1 MNGVFHIGAS
11 GLQSQQRALEITAN
25 NIANV
30 NTAGF
35 KRSEVRF
42 AELVAGPSTSI
53 DAAGGAGADPSQAML
68 GGVALE
74 GQRPVFGQGEL
85 KPTGAA
91 SDLAIKGEGFIE
103 LLGPS
108 GRTVLWRGGA
118 LRVNADGLLAAD
130 NGMPLKAM
138 ITVPLEAGALA
149 IDTGGQVRSTG
160 QDGEALGRIDLVRPR
175 DMAGVS
181 VLSDGLYAIADET
194 QLTASVAGEDGAGV
208 LIQGAIEASNV
219 ELSAEMIALLMT
231 QRAYAAN
238 AQIVQAGDQLMAIA
252 NGLRR

>member
-1 MNGVFHIGAS
+1 MNGVFHIGAT

-30 NTAGF
+30 NTPAF

-42 AELVAGPSTSI
+42 AELVATDGPAS
-53 DAAGGAGADPSQAML
+53 AL

-74 GQRPVFGQGEL
+74 GQRPVFAQGEL
-85 KPTGAA
+85 KATGEAA
-91 SDLAIKGEGFIE
+91 HLAIRGEGFIE
-103 LLGPS
+103 LMGPG
-108 GRTVLWRGGA
+108 GRTLLWRGGVMR
-118 LRVNADGLLAAD
+118 LNADGLLAAD

-138 ITVPLEAGALA
+138 ITAPLDAGSLL
-149 IDTGGQVRSTG
+149 IDTGGQVRAENGDG
-160 QDGEALGRIDLVRPR
+160 QDVLGRIELVRPR
-175 DMAGVS
+175 DMAG
-181 VLSDGLYAIADET
+181 LTAIGEGLYAIADET
-194 QLTASVAGEDGAGV
+194 QLNGATPGEDGAGV
-208 LIQGAIEASNV
+208 LVQGALESSNV
-219 ELSAEMIALLMT
+219 QLSAEMIALLLT